1 MAPFKARFKA
11 SCKTPHRSSVLHN
24 SATSAADLTVQTYQP
39 SILQLSICSYPG
51 PTWTLATT
59 AFGFSASGM
68 TTLSMRIGPTGDM
81 RKAELEDAFL
91 ESQMPVPRAAPPLS
105 VGDALHSIRKENYD
119 CSGPLCYGP

>member
-1 MAPFKARFKA
+1 
-11 SCKTPHRSSVLHN
+11 
-24 SATSAADLTVQTYQP
+24 
-39 SILQLSICSYPG
+39 
-51 PTWTLATT
+51 
-59 AFGFSASGM
+59 M